1 MQTPGYVV
9 ILMEMIHDARLI
21 PLDGRPHIPPTIRQ
35 WHGDA
40 RGRWKGNTLI
50 VDTTNFNEHTNFR
63 GSAEN
68 LLLIE
73 RFTRVDADTIDYEF
87 TIDDL
92 TTFTRPWTA
101 ARSLSKLDGLLYEY
115 ACHEGND
122 GLADILSINRAVE
135 KAEAAKKGVDVR

>member
-1 MQTPGYVV
+1 MHHGPHTPPHATAISPYNIRLDKAVTRRNSLWYWDRGTKVV
-9 ILMEMIHDARLI
+9 
-21 PLDGRPHIPPTIRQ
+21 P
-35 WHGDA
+35 
-40 RGRWKGNTLI
+40 GNRTSLI